1 MSAPCSARTRC
12 QRRDCRGN
20 GQSRASVRL
29 SVRDRAPTTAGGVRR
44 VLDAAKRFFAQS
56 SDEKMRVYIGNSR
69 NHRGYVPEGEEVFAG
84 GAKDAKEAYDSSR
97 DLPAD
102 DPDYLAGNPLLGPN
116 QWPDLPEFK
125 AAVSATTRPPSSW
138 AGSCCAALPWRSGNR
153 PTCLHLSAPA
163 TEPVA
168 THSLPLRRQA
178 ADRPGLGAHTDYEF
192 FTMLRSTAPGLEVM
206 NESGVWIDAPPLAD
220 AYAVNIGDMLELW
233 TNGEFVATS
242 HRVRK
247 VREERY
253 SIPLFFAVDYHTR
266 IAPMP
271 RLVRPGKSVANP
283 TDCRRAPVRADRAN
297 LHLPAQAPRDRRV
310 GSSGNL
316 ARAVLFRP
324 AGQARRDSNA
334 ACSNP
339 GTTRPKVP
347 IRNETQDFKHQRRT
361 HQGGVTRLI
370 VRAVPPPRRR
380 RR

>member
-1 MSAPCSARTRC
+1 
-12 QRRDCRGN
+12 
-20 GQSRASVRL
+20 
-29 SVRDRAPTTAGGVRR
+29 
-44 VLDAAKRFFAQS
+44 
-56 SDEKMRVYIGNSR
+56 MRVYIGNSR

-97 DLPAD
+97 DLPKD

-116 QWPDLPEFK
+116 QWPDLPGFK
-125 AAVSATTRPPSSW
+125 AAVSAYYQATFELGRVLLRGFALALGEPPDLFASYLRRPPSQ
-138 AGSCCAALPWRSGNR
+138 
-153 PTCLHLSAPA
+153 
-163 TEPVA
+163 
-168 THSLPLRRQA
+168 LRLIHYPYDAEA

-206 NESGVWIDAPPLAD
+206 NEAGVWIDAPPLPN

-271 RLVRPGKSVANP
+271 RLGPPRGSGPNP
-283 TDCRRAPVRADRAN
+283 AGCRRAFVRADRTN

-316 ARAVLFRP
+316 ARLVLFRP
-324 AGQARRDSNA
+324 AGQARRVLTRRALKPPERPAPKCRSAIRHRISNIMVA
-334 ACSNP
+334 P
-339 GTTRPKVP
+339 T
-347 IRNETQDFKHQRRT
+347 
-361 HQGGVTRLI
+361 
-370 VRAVPPPRRR
+370 RAVLPV
-380 RR
+380 